1 MATESCQ
8 LRSNVKKRR
17 DADLETRIRADHPD
31 ELRLWLRMLA
41 CTTLVE
47 KQVRTH
53 LREEF
58 ATTLPRFDLMAQLD
72 REPDGLRMNELS
84 RRMMVSNGN
93 VTGIA
98 RQLENE
104 HLIERIAV
112 DDDRRA
118 CLLRQTRLGRRRFR
132 EMAAAHESW
141 IVSCLS
147 GISAAEMKELYALL
161 GKLKHSVPR
170 VPPAP

>member
-1 MATESCQ
+1 MAIRSSQ
-8 LRSNVKKRR
+8 LRCNVKKRR

-41 CTTLVE
+41 CTTLIE
-47 KQVRTH
+47 KQVRTR
-53 LREEF
+53 LREQF

-93 VTGIA
+93 ITGIA
-98 RQLENE
+98 KQLEIE
-104 HLIERIAV
+104 GLVERIAV
-112 DDDRRA
+112 DEDRRA
-118 CLLRQTRLGRRRFR
+118 CLVKQTRQGRRRFR

-141 IVSCLS
+141 IVSCLA
-147 GISAAEMKELYALL
+147 GIDAAEAKRLYVLL
-161 GKLKHSVPR
+161 GKLKRAVPR
-170 VPPAP
+170 LRQAH